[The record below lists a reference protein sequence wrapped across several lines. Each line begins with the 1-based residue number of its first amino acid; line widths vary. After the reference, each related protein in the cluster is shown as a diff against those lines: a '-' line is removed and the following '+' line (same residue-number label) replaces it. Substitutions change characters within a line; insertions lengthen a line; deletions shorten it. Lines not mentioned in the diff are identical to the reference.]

1 MKRDSS
7 YQAEIDQA
15 NISLQPSKCV
25 DEIWSQ
31 EQDDWSEESNKW
43 DEKSDEWGETSQVLQ
58 SQQESVCEPTD
69 NDCGMPC
76 PAALEVAKPGVVC
89 HSSGTAELNSN
100 LLQSME
106 SLSQV

>member
-89 HSSGTAELNSN
+89 HASGTPELNSN